1 VTRYAADS
9 KDRVRDAVNIVEL
22 ISARTELR
30 RAGVNSYF
38 GRCPFHDERT
48 ASFHVT
54 PDNGLYHCFGCG
66 ASGDAFN
73 YVMETEGLDFKGAL
87 ESLANRFGVK
97 LETED
102 EDPQAA
108 ARRARRQRLHSL
120 LDRAAAYYARYLWEA
135 REAQNARDYVLRR
148 GLTETV
154 LREFRVGYAPSAWD
168 RMLLASRR
176 AGFTEDELLA
186 CGLAQRS
193 HTNPG
198 RVYDRFRSRVMFP
211 SADVRGR
218 VCGFGARA
226 MSDGGGNRRVAKY
239 VNSPDSDIY
248 HKRDQLFGIDRARG
262 AATKADRMI
271 LVEGY
276 TDVLALHQAGMENA
290 VAIMGTSFTEEQL
303 GVLEQHVHVLELCLD
318 ADSAG
323 QNALLKAAELAAGR
337 NVELRVVELPEGLD
351 PADLLQREGAD
362 GLQARVADSVPFA
375 SFRVDRI
382 LSQTD
387 AQSAEQRD
395 RAIAELAPVLGQVPP
410 SVLRDDLFRRV
421 SGTLGLSDARFAA
434 LIESAR
440 TIGRA
445 PAHSTSVPPPSP
457 RVLDQEGKAERIF
470 LANCIAVPD
479 AGARTLAEIDPGQLL
494 TSEPLRRAARHL
506 TPRCSAPLS
515 DLPPEDEELALVVAD
530 LVALAGRIPDVSA
543 QRLEHARLVLERS
556 RLDRE
561 IRRARVEGRMDVS
574 RLAGERER
582 VMARVREVVAGLEKT
597 V

>member
-1 VTRYAADS
+1 MTRYAADS
-9 KDRVRDAVNIVEL
+9 KDRVREAVNVVEL

-73 YVMETEGLDFKGAL
+73 FVMETEGLDFKGAL

-108 ARRARRQRLHSL
+108 ARRAHRARLHSL
-120 LDRAAAYYARYLWEA
+120 LDRAATYYARYLWEA
-135 REAQNARDYVLRR
+135 REAAAARDYLLGR
-148 GLTETV
+148 GLTEEI
-154 LREFRVGYAPSAWD
+154 LRAFRVGYAPSAWD

-176 AGFTEDELLA
+176 AEFTEDELLA

-226 MSDGGGNRRVAKY
+226 MSATDGDRRLAKY
-239 VNSPDSDIY
+239 VNSPDSDVY
-248 HKRDQLFGIDRARG
+248 HKRDQLFGIDRARA

-303 GVLEQHVHVLELCLD
+303 GVLEKHVHVLDLCLD

-323 QNALLKAAELAAGR
+323 QNAVLKAAAMAAGR
-337 NVELRVVELPEGLD
+337 SIELRVVVLPEGLD
-351 PADLLQREGAD
+351 PADLLLTDGAD
-362 GLQARVADSVPFA
+362 GLKARVAGFDSIRGVPG
-375 SFRVDRI
+375 RPDPR
-382 LSQTD
+382 
-387 AQSAEQRD
+387 RD
-395 RAIAELAPVLGQVPP
+395 RRRECRTTR
-410 SVLRDDLFRRV
+410 SRDRRDRPRARTGPAQRPARRV
-421 SGTLGLSDARFAA
+421 GPAGLRTARTDRGPARVAPRRGCVGPARCDRRASPSERWADARP
-434 LIESAR
+434 
-440 TIGRA
+440 GRA
-445 PAHSTSVPPPSP
+445 
-457 RVLDQEGKAERIF
+457 Q
-470 LANCIAVPD
+470 
-479 AGARTLAEIDPGQLL
+479 
-494 TSEPLRRAARHL
+494 
-506 TPRCSAPLS
+506 
-515 DLPPEDEELALVVAD
+515 
-530 LVALAGRIPDVSA
+530 
-543 QRLEHARLVLERS
+543 
-556 RLDRE
+556 
-561 IRRARVEGRMDVS
+561 
-574 RLAGERER
+574 
-582 VMARVREVVAGLEKT
+582 
-597 V
+597 